1 MGFVTPLAEFVHD
14 SKDKLG
20 LSCNTYPGTSG
31 SQDTVT
37 CPGVAGAMVSVG
49 KPAGTEILS
58 KNSDWF
64 PLPEEV
70 PTMLSGVDELVATKL
85 KLKLLHCIPVPEGV
99 NVNDL
104 LDVPAVTKMDFDP
117 IPKGSF

>member
-49 KPAGTEILS
+49 KPAGTETLS

-70 PTMLSGVDELVATKL
+70 PTMLSGEDEDVAMKL
-85 KLKLLHCIPVPEGV
+85 K
-99 NVNDL
+99 
-104 LDVPAVTKMDFDP
+104 
-117 IPKGSF
+117 